1 MKDGRTALQVAELQR
16 HAQIATLIRS
26 KKQKGAGSV
35 RKEAL
40 PQASPEEI
48 KKKQKD
54 ADRAMR
60 ELLEEEEKAAD
71 AHVPASH
78 KKKQAK
84 TAKVPAPLQADVEQ
98 AASNV
103 LAAASNVLAAA
114 ATSEAYKA
122 EALFMSK
129 FGNLSVGGGGGETD
143 TGAEAGSAS
152 GEGDDVFKSM
162 DAECKV
168 CMQESKVSHQVA
180 YSAVRRLAQ
189 FTHTNGE
196 PTCSRTC
203 LRLVD
208 TSVCVATVPL
218 LLWERPRCAQY
229 VALLPPRS
237 APSP

>member
-1 MKDGRTALQVAELQR
+1 VKDGRTALQVAELQG

-98 AASNV
+98 AASIV
-103 LAAASNVLAAA
+103 FAAA

-162 DAECKV
+162 DAECIV

-180 YSAVRRLAQ
+180 YSVVRRL
-189 FTHTNGE
+189 
-196 PTCSRTC
+196 
-203 LRLVD
+203 
-208 TSVCVATVPL
+208 
-218 LLWERPRCAQY
+218 
-229 VALLPPRS
+229 RS
-237 APSP
+237 PIY